1 MSRMG
6 QYLFSVLT
14 AALATSLVGVIFNG
28 NKSVGSI
35 IKFISGI
42 FLGLTVISPIL
53 NVQSFNISDY
63 FSSLTTDAEII
74 ADTGSDFAAANQKAI
89 IMEQASAY
97 VLEKA
102 KALNLD
108 ITAQLEF
115 GNENIPI
122 PKQIYLNGNVSPYA
136 KKELTHFI
144 AEQLGIPEENQV
156 WN

>member
-53 NVQSFNISDY
+53 NVQSFNISDH
-63 FSSLTTDAEII
+63 FSSLTTNAEII

-108 ITAQLEF
+108 VEVELVLGSDE
-115 GNENIPI
+115 IPV
-122 PKQIYLNGNVSPYA
+122 PEQIYIQGAVSPFA
-136 KKELTHFI
+136 RNQLSTFI
-144 AEQLGIPEENQV
+144 SDNIGIPEDRQI
-156 WN
+156 WS